1 MINNIVQTQNLT
13 KKFSDSY
20 SVDNLSL
27 NIGSKEIYG
36 FLGPNGAGKSTT
48 MKMLLGLMQPTK
60 GNIKIFNQDISKN
73 RDAILMHVGA
83 LIEEPSYYKN
93 LTGLENLQVIQRLLN
108 LPSRN
113 VKEALKIVRL
123 TEHKDKLVKNY
134 SLGMKQRLG
143 IALAIVKFPKL
154 LILDEPTNGLD
165 PSGIQEIRELIKS
178 FPKTYGMT
186 VFISSHLLSEIEHMA
201 NTVGIINRGKLLFEG
216 KLTELEEQNKILI
229 NTNNNRE
236 SINLLKSKGYKLEN
250 NEKPLL
256 LDTTQKDISTAVKLL
271 VNNQFEIYQV
281 QSVQKSLE
289 EKFIEITN
297 DGKEYL

>member
-73 RDAILMHVGA
+73 RDEILMHVGA

-186 VFISSHLLSEIEHMA
+186 VLISSHLLSEIEHMA

>member
-1 MINNIVQTQNLT
+1 MTNNIVQTQNLT

-20 SVDNLSL
+20 SVDDLSL

-60 GNIKIFNQDISKN
+60 GTIKIFNQDISKN
-73 RDAILMHVGA
+73 RDEILTHVGA

-93 LTGLENLQVIQRLLN
+93 LTGLENLQVIQKLLD
-108 LPSRN
+108 LPSKN

-178 FPKTYGMT
+178 FPKNYGMT
-186 VFISSHLLSEIEHMA
+186 VLISSHLLSEIEHMA

-229 NTNNNRE
+229 NTNNNKKC
-236 SINLLKSKGYKLEN
+236 IDLLKAKGYMLEN

-256 LDTTQKDISTAVKLL
+256 LEANQKDISTAVRLL
-271 VNNQFEIYQV
+271 VNNQFEVYQV

-297 DGKEYL
+297 DGKEFL

>member
-1 MINNIVQTQNLT
+1 MINNIIQTQNLT

-27 NIGSKEIYG
+27 NVGAKEIYG

-60 GNIKIFNQDISKN
+60 GNIKIFNQDISNN
-73 RDAILMHVGA
+73 RDEILKDVGA
-83 LIEEPSYYKN
+83 LIEEPSYYNN
-93 LTGLENLQVIQRLLN
+93 LTGLENLQIIQRLLN
-108 LPSRN
+108 LPSKN

-165 PSGIQEIRELIKS
+165 PSGIHEIRELIKS
-178 FPKTYGMT
+178 FPKNYGMT
-186 VFISSHLLSEIEHMA
+186 VFISSHILSEIEHMA
-201 NTVGIINRGKLLFEG
+201 KTVGIINRGKLLFEG

-236 SINLLKSKGYKLEN
+236 CINFLQSKGYKLEK
-250 NEKPLL
+250 NENPIL
-256 LDTTQKDISTAVKLL
+256 LDIDQKDISTVVKLL
-271 VNNQFEIYQV
+271 VYNHFEIYQV

>member
-1 MINNIVQTQNLT
+1 MIKNIVQTHKLT
-13 KKFSDSY
+13 KKFSNSY
-20 SVDNLSL
+20 SVKDLSI
-27 NIGSKEIYG
+27 NIGEHEIYG

-48 MKMLLGLMQPTK
+48 MKMLLGLMQPTQ
-60 GNIKIFNQDISKN
+60 GNINIFGQDIMKN
-73 RDAILMHVGA
+73 RDDILMHVGA

-108 LPSRN
+108 LPSKN
-113 VKEALKIVRL
+113 VEEALKIVRL

-178 FPKTYGMT
+178 FPEKYGMT
-186 VFISSHLLSEIEHMA
+186 VLISSHLLSEIEHMA
-201 NTVGIINRGKLLFEG
+201 STVGIINRGELLFEG
-216 KLTELEEQNKILI
+216 KLSQLEEDNKILI
-229 NTNNNRE
+229 NTNDNAK
-236 SINLLKSKGYKLEN
+236 SIHLLKEKGFRLE
-250 NEKPLL
+250 EDASPVL
-256 LDTTQKDISTAVKLL
+256 LDTGKKDISTAVSIL
-271 VNNQFEIYQV
+271 VHNQLDVYQV
-281 QSVQKSLE
+281 QSVKKSLE
-289 EKFIEITN
+289 ETFIEMTN